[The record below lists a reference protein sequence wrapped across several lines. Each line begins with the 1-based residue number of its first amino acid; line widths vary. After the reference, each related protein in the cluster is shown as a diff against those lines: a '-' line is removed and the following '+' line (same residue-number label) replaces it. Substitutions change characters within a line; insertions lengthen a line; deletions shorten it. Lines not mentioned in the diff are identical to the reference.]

1 MRDIASNIGTVQA
14 LAPAVQS
21 ATIKGETVDTTG
33 FESCGFVI
41 NTGATAGSPAPSFTA
56 KLQESDTTTDGDFTD
71 VVAADLV
78 GTLPDDL
85 EESSVYKQSYIGH
98 KKYVRVVVTKNSG
111 TSIAAGAVAVLG
123 HAQSRPVA

>member
-1 MRDIASNIGTVQA
+1 MRDIASNIGTVLA

-21 ATIKGETVDTTG
+21 ATIKGLTVDTTG
-33 FESCGFVI
+33 FGSVAFVL

-56 KLQESDTTTDGDFTD
+56 KVQESDTDVDGDFTD
-71 VVAADLV
+71 VVPAHLV

-85 EESSVYKQSYIGH
+85 DASSVYKQSYIGH
-98 KKYVRVVVTKNSG
+98 KQYVRIVVTKNSG

-123 HAQSRPVA
+123 NARSRPVA